1 MGRLEAQRPCGTPLT
16 RPRGRK
22 SDEHPLLRVF
32 LDAAA
37 GRFPPVDGAVTY
49 FPPVGHDLEAVV
61 CFTGHAFICSRLSED
76 ELSTAG
82 PDGFGAAHDPEVL
95 TEMTGTDGT
104 CGVIDCTLVGR
115 GVGGGSSLPER
126 EDLDAHHRVE
136 YAQALRSGV
145 RVFGD
150 DRGLIT
156 LSQGLAGRPEL
167 SVEAAPA
174 RHGTGAGRQLIRE
187 GLRMVGAGDPV
198 FAAVSPGNARSLRA
212 FLAVGFAPIGSE
224 VVIRTAVS

>member
-1 MGRLEAQRPCGTPLT
+1 MSGQ
-16 RPRGRK
+16 
-22 SDEHPLLRVF
+22 HPVLRVF
-32 LDAAA
+32 LDAAG
-37 GRFPPVDGAVTY
+37 GRFPPVDGGVTY
-49 FPPVGHDLEAVV
+49 YPPVGDGLEAVV

-76 ELSTAG
+76 QLSRTG
-82 PDGFGAAHDPEVL
+82 PDGFGGAHGPAVL

-126 EDLDAHHRVE
+126 KDLSGHHRVE
-136 YAQALRSGV
+136 YARALRSAV

-156 LSQGLAGRPEL
+156 LSQGLAGRSEL
-167 SVEAAPA
+167 SVEATPG
-174 RHGTGAGRQLIRE
+174 RHGTGAGRQLIVE
-187 GLRMVGAGDPV
+187 GLRMVGDGDPV

-212 FLAVGFAPIGSE
+212 FLAVGFVPIGSE
-224 VVIRTAVS
+224 VVIRTAVTGVGPKRDGPRTS